1 MKNSDQTKAGNKI
14 KKIRQAKILDI
25 IETHDVTT
33 QEELTV
39 YLRDAGFDATQ
50 ATISRDIRELKLT
63 KASDKNGSYKYT
75 VKETNPEQS
84 ENKYERILI
93 EAAISSSAAVNLVV
107 IKTYSGMANAA
118 CAAIDRLAWKEVA
131 GSIAGDDTIFIA
143 CFSEQDARAVL
154 TRLKEIIKK

>member
-1 MKNSDQTKAGNKI
+1 MKSD
-14 KKIRQAKILDI
+14 RQLKILEI
-25 IETHDVTT
+25 IGKEEIRT
-33 QEELTV
+33 QEDLLAA
-39 YLRDAGFDATQ
+39 LRREGYEATQ